1 MCSMPFL
8 KWARASV
15 RASARAGRA
24 LARSATANNTA
35 VGSRLGRTGRPRIH
49 KDRFLTRSLLAVGR
63 SPVHTSTVRSI
74 VGLAALAL
82 ILAPLRSSSVAA
94 EATHVV
100 PLFSIS
106 KSENKNQVQYAIRVD
121 DSCAPV
127 GRAPVFAYWRMLER
141 GPTQYEQLLPR
152 EEKAY
157 GIASQVVATRS
168 DSGGYVRL

>member
-1 MCSMPFL
+1 M
-8 KWARASV
+8 
-15 RASARAGRA
+15 
-24 LARSATANNTA
+24 
-35 VGSRLGRTGRPRIH
+35 
-49 KDRFLTRSLLAVGR
+49 
-63 SPVHTSTVRSI
+63 
-74 VGLAALAL
+74 
-82 ILAPLRSSSVAA
+82 
-94 EATHVV
+94 

-157 GIASQVVATRS
+157 GIASQLVASRS
-168 DSGGYVRL
+168 DSGGDVHLTLNALPGRPIDVQTVRSDDGCRGYSTTAIGGAPAHLFNVHARLKWPFGVDYLLLQGWTLDGAKVVQEKLQG